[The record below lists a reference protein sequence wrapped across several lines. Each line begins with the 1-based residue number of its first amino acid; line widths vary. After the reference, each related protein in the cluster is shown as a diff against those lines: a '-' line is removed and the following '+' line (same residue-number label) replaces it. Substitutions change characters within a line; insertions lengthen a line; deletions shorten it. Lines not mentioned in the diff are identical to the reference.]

1 MMLKRT
7 MIIALFSVFFA
18 GSVWADAHPPRF
30 VEPQG
35 DGPYLKAV
43 GEIETVFD
51 WSEDSCDP
59 AHIPDLP
66 TRAFRDADDQIQLIV
81 AHYDTRRMSGPDF
94 DTLTVSCDLLMRST
108 GATDPSLFA
117 DKEWISG
124 LYTEDGKT
132 VHALVHN
139 EFQGNAIGGA
149 VCPSGEY
156 IKCWYNSITY
166 TRSDNSAASFTR
178 PFDVPDH
185 IVATLPFPYEPD
197 AGVAGAF
204 SPSNIIKHE
213 GYYYAFFKAQTRPD
227 GDQHVCLMRTQTLDD
242 PGSWVF
248 WTVFGFDGKFA
259 DPYRSDEKVIRQ
271 GQCQAID
278 LPDIAQ
284 MYEGVVW
291 NTALQKF
298 VLVGTSNDP
307 QLTPNPFGFYYAVSD
322 DLINWER
329 RQPLLEV
336 RLPWRARS
344 PVQAVYLY
352 PTIIDHDSPTRNFET
367 ADEDMY
373 LYFTR
378 LNKGQSGLDRDLVR
392 VRVEVV
398 K

>member
-1 MMLKRT
+1 MLKK
-7 MIIALFSVFFA
+7 IITTALLSGFFA
-18 GSVWADAHPPRF
+18 GSAWADAHPPRF

-35 DGPYLKAV
+35 DGPHLRAV

-51 WSEDSCDP
+51 WSDDSCDP

-66 TRAFRDADDQIQLIV
+66 TRAFRDVNNQVQLII
-81 AHYDTRRMSGPDF
+81 AHYDTRKMSGADF

-117 DKEWISG
+117 DKEWIAG

-166 TRSDNSAASFTR
+166 TRSDDGAASFAR
-178 PFDVPDH
+178 PVEIPDH

-204 SPSNIIKHE
+204 SPSNIIKYE
-213 GYYYAFFKAQTRPD
+213 DYYYAFFKAQTRPD
-227 GDQHVCLMRTQTLDD
+227 GDQHVCLMRTQKLDD
-242 PGSWVF
+242 PSSWVF
-248 WTVFGFDGKFA
+248 WTVFGFDGSFA

-278 LPDIAQ
+278 RPAIAQ
-284 MYEGVVW
+284 MYEGVTW

-307 QLTPNPFGFYYAVSD
+307 QRTPNPFGFYYALSD

-329 RQPLLEV
+329 REPLLEV

-344 PVQAVYLY
+344 PVQTVYLY

-378 LNKGQSGLDRDLVR
+378 LNNGQAGLDRDLVR